1 MKRYISLFVFIF
13 FVSAVFAQQR
23 PIKNVSEDLKQSVLK
38 KKQEEVAKLKDPQ
51 QKFHLM
57 QMNKTFLKAHKKIN
71 AAKHLNNVT
80 ADAETLYYDNF
91 EGTVNWT
98 TVDLTMQPIY
108 THISNYHAFAGNSWW
123 CGDSVD
129 TWVTSPGYG
138 NNWVQYLTT
147 INGIDLTGV
156 TSASFDF
163 QIRYD
168 VEEGYDYVHVIVSTD
183 DGSTWE
189 PLADYTGVSTGWLN
203 KSIDLAAYI
212 GNTVKLGFLFTSDG
226 AWSDEDGDYPS
237 DGAYFVDSIIIAK
250 DGTPTLIDDGGDT
263 VIGMEAYPGPS
274 VGDFWNL
281 TDVAYNSPTH
291 SFWNGDPATG
301 QYVPSTINAL
311 ISPEIDLTGV
321 DPLGAVIFDFYLLA
335 EGMEYVATPLSYDYW
350 SFEVSDDGGLTWTNP
365 TPYIYVGDWNDGPMT
380 FVKFSEGS
388 STGEVNLSDYIGK
401 TIQIRFLFVANA
413 NNVVGTG
420 FFLDDPVVYVEP
432 NPDTYEPNDDY
443 DIATPITYGF
453 ISAEGTMI
461 NPTGDI
467 DIFTFDGTEG
477 DWVDVYVDNTFFDA
491 EVYIELD
498 NGDGTTTI
506 MDFADGY
513 YYDRIFTQ
521 LPATGKYFI
530 WIWASSWDP
539 NAIGPYQFTLF
550 NYRPEANVT
559 SVQDVPNDQGLQVR
573 VTFNTSD
580 FDDSFI
586 PSQYR
591 TTQYSLWRQ
600 VPPSRWDFITDIPY
614 LRGALE
620 NVSYVAPTL
629 RDSSNTVFRVLMHT
643 SESTM
648 WGATGSGMSLDNLA
662 PTFANTGGEETAD
675 GSVKLSWLVDF
686 GKHYDVVG
694 FRIYKSTEADFT
706 PSAANLIGIFD
717 KDVKEFVDTLVYQGT
732 TYYYYINVYD
742 DGGYSTLS
750 EKIPINVI
758 TGVEDEIAI
767 PDKFVLDQNY
777 PNPFNPSTIIKFG
790 LPVQSQVVLKIFNIL
805 GQEVQTLYNG
815 TLEAGY
821 HNFDFNAKNLTTGM
835 YIYTINAEG
844 SNGEKFSEV
853 KKMLLVK

>member
-1 MKRYISLFVFIF
+1 MKKYISLFVFIF
-13 FVSAVFAQQR
+13 FVSAVFAQR
-23 PIKNVSEDLKQSVLK
+23 SPIKNVPEDLRQSVLN

-57 QMNKTFLKAHKKIN
+57 QMNNTFLKNHKKIN
-71 AAKHLNNVT
+71 ATKHLNNVT
-80 ADAETLYYDNF
+80 ADAETLFYDKF

-98 TVDLTMQPIY
+98 TVDLTMQPTY
-108 THISNYHAFAGNSWW
+108 THISGYHAFAGNSWW

-129 TWVTSPGYG
+129 TWETSPGYG

-147 INGIDLTGV
+147 INGIDLTGL

-163 QIRYD
+163 QIKYD
-168 VEEGYDYVHVIVSTD
+168 VEEDYDFVNVIVSTD
-183 DGSTWE
+183 DGTTWTS
-189 PLADYTGVSTGWLN
+189 LAEYTGVSTDWESI
-203 KSIDLAAYI
+203 SIDLATYI
-212 GNTVKLGFLFTSDG
+212 GQTVKIGFLFTSDG
-226 AWSDEDGDYPS
+226 SYSDEDGNNDS
-237 DGAYFVDSIIIAK
+237 DGAYFVDDIKIVK
-250 DGTPTLIDDGGDT
+250 DSTPTLIDDGGDSI
-263 VIGMEAYPGPS
+263 IGMEAYPGPS
-274 VGDFWNL
+274 IGDFWNL
-281 TDVAYNSPTH
+281 TDVASNSPTH

-301 QYVPSTINAL
+301 EYVPNTINAL

-321 DPLGAVIFDFYLLA
+321 DPLSSVIFDFYLLA
-335 EGMEYVATPLSYDYW
+335 EGMEYVQSPLSYDYW

-365 TPYIYVGDWNDGPMT
+365 TPYIYVGDWNDGSMT

-388 STGEVNLSDYIGK
+388 SVGEVYLNDYIGK

-413 NNVVGTG
+413 NDVVGTG
-420 FFLDDPVVYVEP
+420 FFLDDPVVYAEP

-467 DIFTFDGTEG
+467 DIFTFNGTAG
-477 DWVDVYVDNTFFDA
+477 DWVDVYVDNIFYDA
-491 EVYIELD
+491 EVYLELD

-506 MDFADGY
+506 LDFADGY
-513 YYDRIFTQ
+513 YYDRIFGE
-521 LPATGKYFI
+521 LPETGKYYV

-539 NAIGPYQFTLF
+539 DAVGPYQFSLF
-550 NYRPEANVT
+550 NYHPEANVT
-559 SVQDVPNDQGLQVR
+559 QVQDIPNDQGLQVR

-580 FDDSFI
+580 FDDAFI
-586 PSQYR
+586 PLDNR

-600 VPPSRWDFITDIPY
+600 APPSKWDFITEIPS

-629 RDSSNTVFRVLMHT
+629 RDSSNSVFRVLMHT
-643 SESTM
+643 NTDNL

-662 PTFANTGGEETAD
+662 PTFANTNGGQTAN
-675 GSVKLSWLVDF
+675 GVKLGWLVDF
-686 GKHYDVVG
+686 GTHYDVVG
-694 FRIYKSTEADFT
+694 FRIYKSTDANFT
-706 PSAANLIGIFD
+706 PSADNLIGTFN
-717 KDVKEFVDTLVYQGT
+717 KDAKEYTDADVTIGT
-732 TYYYYINVYD
+732 TYFYYINVYD
-742 DGGYSTLS
+742 DGGNSTLS
-750 EKIPINVI
+750 EKIPVI
-758 TGVEDEIAI
+758 VTGVEDEIAI
-767 PDKFVLDQNY
+767 PEKFVLNQNY

-790 LPVQSQVVLKIFNIL
+790 LPVQSQVVLKIFNVL